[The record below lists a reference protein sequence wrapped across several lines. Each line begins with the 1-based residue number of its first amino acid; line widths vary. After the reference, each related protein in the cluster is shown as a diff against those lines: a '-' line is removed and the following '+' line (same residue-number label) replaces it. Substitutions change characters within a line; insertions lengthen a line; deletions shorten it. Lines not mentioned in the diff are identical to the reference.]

1 MPLVLVYIIKLIP
14 WLILNI
20 FLRLGSEE
28 SYQDSGESEVE
39 VAEAAEDTAIM
50 VELDSEI
57 SFLSDFPDDTVSSE
71 AEGFNNIITENFTE
85 EKTEEDFKS
94 CMKGLITNV
103 GKAVQPSKKKSNFRK
118 RSISKPTWIENKRKK
133 AHESG
138 QEHGNSKGK
147 LIPAKKIV
155 LKKDCAI
162 KCKFSCTK
170 KIDRETQEGIFMA
183 FYKLFTNSKHSFI
196 AQTTVC
202 SSVAAMKEGCKKP
215 SYTYF

>member
-1 MPLVLVYIIKLIP
+1 
-14 WLILNI
+14 
-20 FLRLGSEE
+20 
-28 SYQDSGESEVE
+28 
-39 VAEAAEDTAIM
+39 M
-50 VELDSEI
+50 VELVSEI

-94 CMKGLITNV
+94 CMKGLINNV
-103 GKAVQPSKKKSNFRK
+103 EKAVEPSKKKSNFRK
-118 RSISKPTWIENKRKK
+118 RSISKPTWIVNKRKK

-215 SYTYF
+215 NYTYF